1 MSQVTRSTVLRLFGP
16 GEARVTGVLK
26 AAAAGGCPGLN
37 LLMRDGEYAVCVNA
51 RAETGA
57 AAQVLCNTWEEHFKK
72 EFGPAVF
79 GTGETGLAE
88 AALEAL
94 AGADKLFVA
103 ADEATGTLL
112 EEKLAGQ
119 ELAGTVY
126 DFGSQSYAH
135 PKKAGRV
142 RPDAKLE
149 KKYPGDPVQQAA
161 GQARAALETAG
172 ADWAVLWRPAEGC
185 DPAFVLVCSKKN
197 VWFKALPACGQPGPL
212 AAGWLLDMLRRMAL
226 NLSMEEGM
234 ERFAYGRP
242 APELAAPILE
252 PMGPVQ
258 PAAAPRPAP
267 GPAPQAEKN
276 APLAPDEALNG
287 KAQLLFSDE
296 APLPQETPGKT
307 KQRTR
312 WGRVFGF
319 AVLAAAVAA
328 GVWLWLWLGGRPAE
342 SDLGNVGYGT
352 ADYDTAARDYLLQAQ
367 AKNSGVA
374 GYLALPK
381 LPGALV
387 YGAAAPA
394 ATAPQSG
401 GTVSAAEDA
410 AVRLSGA
417 VRPGQPQ
424 ANLLLTCPAAA
435 MKALSGLDQQD
446 TLAANSGF
454 TLYTADGAYRYKIAG
469 VFYWDPAET
478 GEAAFDVY
486 GLQDL
491 ANYQD
496 YLNFV
501 LGMKARS
508 IYAMPANVQ
517 DGDSFATLVADTA
530 AADGRKLVITG
541 RMVRE
546 NEAAILFGKQIE
558 PADAPLMPLAVYQGK
573 GESLPSLEILD
584 QYWMNWYVTGG
595 ATSNEVQEEAGM
607 PDEDRPLDELPA
619 GGGGGEEGEPTA
631 DPSATP
637 NPSETPGPSPTP
649 KPSPTPTG
657 SGAPAAT
664 ATPEPTAEPTPEPTQ
679 APSSGTITVT
689 MNGVRQEMDLVE
701 CLAMVA
707 RNELGPNA
715 PYEAY
720 KAQIVATHS
729 WILNQGGAPSVSGLE
744 PSENI
749 RNAAREVANQ
759 LLTYGGSVA
768 FTPYFASAAFGT
780 NSSQEVWGG
789 ARPYLVNVDSPYD
802 KDYASNWQNTRT
814 YYKAEVVAR
823 AQDRLGVDLNAYS
836 DNPEDWFGDIQKNSS
851 GYVTS
856 MRLGTA
862 TISGRD
868 LREKVLNN
876 VNGKTL
882 RSAAFDI
889 SYDSGA
895 EAFNITTYG
904 YGHGCG
910 LSQYG
915 AWGYAANGWGYA
927 DILAH
932 YFPGTTLESR

>member
-1 MSQVTRSTVLRLFGP
+1 MPQVTRSTVLRLFGP
-16 GEARVTGVLK
+16 EKARVTSVLK

-37 LLMRDGEYAVCVNA
+37 LLLKDGEYAVCVNA

-57 AAQVLCNTWEEHFKK
+57 AAQVLCNTWEEQFKK

-88 AALEAL
+88 AALHAL
-94 AGADKLFVA
+94 AGAGKLVVA
-103 ADEATGTLL
+103 ADEATGGLL
-112 EEKLAGQ
+112 EERFAGQ
-119 ELAGTVY
+119 ELAGAVY
-126 DFGSQSYAH
+126 DFGRQSYAH

-142 RPDAKLE
+142 RPDPKLE
-149 KKYPGDPVQQAA
+149 KKFPGDPVQQAA
-161 GQARAALETAG
+161 GQAHAALEVSG
-172 ADWAVLWRPAEGC
+172 ADWAALWRPAEGC
-185 DPAFVLVCSKKN
+185 DPAFVLVCGKKN
-197 VWFKALPACGQPGPL
+197 VWFKALPSSEAPAAL
-212 AAGWLLDMLRRMAL
+212 AAGWLLDLLRRMAL
-226 NLSMEEGM
+226 GLAMEEGV
-234 ERFAYGRP
+234 ERFAYGKA
-242 APELAAPILE
+242 APVLAAPILE
-252 PMGPVQ
+252 PMPPVQ
-258 PAAAPRPAP
+258 PVAAPHPAP
-267 GPAPQAEKN
+267 APAPREEK
-276 APLAPDEALNG
+276 PPVAPDQELNG
-287 KAQLLFSDE
+287 KAQLLFSDQTP
-296 APLPQETPGKT
+296 APGGAQKPKP
-307 KQRTR
+307 RTH
-312 WGRVFGF
+312 WGRVLG
-319 AVLAAAVAA
+319 LAALVAAVAA

-342 SDLGNVGYGT
+342 TDLGDVGYGT

-374 GYLALPK
+374 AFLALPK

-387 YGAAAPA
+387 YGPEAPTEGAPA
-394 ATAPQSG
+394 N
-401 GTVSAAEDA
+401 GTVSAAEDP
-410 AVRLSGA
+410 AVRFASA
-417 VRPGQPQ
+417 VQPGRPQ
-424 ANLLLTCPAAA
+424 ANAVLTCPAAA
-435 MKALSGLDQQD
+435 LKELSELDQQD
-446 TLAANSGF
+446 ILAANSGF
-454 TLYTADGAYRYKIAG
+454 TLYTPGGAFRYKIAA

-478 GEAAFDVY
+478 GEAAFDLY

-496 YLNFV
+496 YLRFV
-501 LGMKARS
+501 LGVKARS
-508 IYAMPANVQ
+508 LYSMPANVQ

-546 NEAAILFGKQIE
+546 NEAAILFGRQVE
-558 PADAPLMPLAVYQGK
+558 QADAPLMPLAVYQSQ

-595 ATSNEVQEEAGM
+595 ATASEMQEEAGM
-607 PDEDRPLDELPA
+607 PDEDRPLDELPE
-619 GGGGGEEGEPTA
+619 GGGEEPGGSPE
-631 DPSATP
+631 PSATP
-637 NPSETPGPSPTP
+637 EPGETPEPSASP
-649 KPSPTPTG
+649 KPSATPSGSATPAPTEAPTPV
-657 SGAPAAT
+657 P
-664 ATPEPTAEPTPEPTQ
+664 TPEPTPEPTQ
-679 APSSGTITVT
+679 PPSSGTITVT
-689 MNGVRQEMDLVE
+689 MNGVQQEMDLVE
-701 CLAMVA
+701 CLAMIA

-720 KAQIVATHS
+720 KAQIVASHS

-744 PSENI
+744 PSETI
-749 RNAAREVANQ
+749 RSAAREVANQ
-759 LLTYGGSVA
+759 ILTYGGGVA

-814 YYKAEVVAR
+814 YYVEEVVAR
-823 AQDRLGVDLNAYS
+823 AQDRLGVDLRGYS

-856 MRLGTA
+856 LRLGSA
-862 TISGRD
+862 TITGRQ
-868 LREKVLNN
+868 LREQVLNN

-889 SYDSGA
+889 SYDAGS

-932 YFPGTTLESR
+932 YFPGTSLESR